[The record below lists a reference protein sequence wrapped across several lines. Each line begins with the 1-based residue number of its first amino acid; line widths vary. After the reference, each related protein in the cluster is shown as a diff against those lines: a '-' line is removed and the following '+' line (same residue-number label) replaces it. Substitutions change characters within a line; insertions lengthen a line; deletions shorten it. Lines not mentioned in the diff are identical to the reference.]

1 MRLGVLLYFLF
12 GIRRNSSEFAS
23 GSRHSQGR
31 ARAKPNNLRGEG
43 IGAASTSILVV
54 VLVNFLEM
62 TGLRLSVDLF
72 IIRY

>member
-1 MRLGVLLYFLF
+1 MRLEVLLYFLF
-12 GIRRNSSEFAS
+12 GIRKSSSGFAS
-23 GSRHSQGR
+23 GSGRSQGR

-43 IGAASTSILVV
+43 TGAASTSILVV